1 MKWKKK
7 MERAQRLHRP
17 KLQDWQRDG
26 LYKVFRP
33 FVHSL
38 SLPQHRYEALLL
50 PGVPHPPSLPL
61 ILDANTLEPDFFAR
75 TLEAKGIPCVIRNVP
90 EAEGW
95 NAPRAWTLEE
105 LETNDAIRN
114 RYFKCGEDDN
124 GKKIK
129 VKMKHFL
136 KYLYTN
142 CDDSPLYI
150 FDSGF
155 DEDRKSKKIL
165 CECSMPYQH
174 VICHTLSSLLMDSR
188 TCPVVLSCSCVHM
201 TCGIA
206 YN

>member
-33 FVHSL
+33 FVQSL

-61 ILDANTLEPDFFAR
+61 VLDAHTLEPDFFAR

-174 VICHTLSSLLMDSR
+174 VIHFLL
-188 TCPVVLSCSCVHM
+188 C
-201 TCGIA
+201 
-206 YN
+206 